1 MQYDPTCD
9 HYAALGVTPSATLD
23 EIKRAFRA
31 RSRKHHPDRNPG
43 DPRAEERTKALN
55 AAWQTLRDP
64 ELRRAYDVARTAH
77 VVREQG
83 PRARPRRVR
92 TPRAAAPAPA
102 PAPEPDEP
110 GVSALVWGVEQAA
123 RSATPLAALGWIA
136 FGVVA
141 TAVEAHSSKLTG
153 APATRWP
160 QARPRRR
167 T

>member
-1 MQYDPTCD
+1 MPYDPTRD
-9 HYAALGVTPSATLD
+9 HYAALGVTPSAPLD

-64 ELRRAYDVARTAH
+64 ELRRAYDVARAAH
-77 VVREQG
+77 AASAPT
-83 PRARPRRVR
+83 PRARTRRVR
-92 TPRAAAPAPA
+92 TPRAAAPAEPA
-102 PAPEPDEP
+102 PAAEP

-123 RSATPLAALGWIA
+123 RSASPLAALGWIA

-141 TAVEAHSSKLTG
+141 TAVEAHSAKLTG
-153 APATRWP
+153 APVTRWP
-160 QARPRRR
+160 HARPSRRR